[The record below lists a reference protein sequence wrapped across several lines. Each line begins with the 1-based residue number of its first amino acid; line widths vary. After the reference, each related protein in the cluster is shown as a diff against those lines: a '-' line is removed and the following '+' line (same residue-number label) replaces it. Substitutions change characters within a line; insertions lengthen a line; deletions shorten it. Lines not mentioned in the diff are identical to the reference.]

1 METAEQRNK
10 RKEAAKLLQFKISS
24 TILLLILIPYYFLI
38 IKVNIFANNNEPEG
52 FHASNVKDMWRILVG
67 AAVTVTVSFL
77 FDWLAVPLY
86 LKVSLKGEDDNE
98 LRLGYAKKAAKCSY

>member
-1 METAEQRNK
+1 MD
-10 RKEAAKLLQFKISS
+10 
-24 TILLLILIPYYFLI
+24 
-38 IKVNIFANNNEPEG
+38 
-52 FHASNVKDMWRILVG
+52 VKDLWRILVG

-98 LRLGYAKKAAKCSY
+98 LRLAYAKKAAKCSY